1 MELEILTQKIIN
13 GHEITSDEAEQL
25 LEVPLNQLTKQA
37 NILRKHFCGNKFDAC
52 TIINIKSGKCGENC
66 IFCSQSIH
74 HQTNIK
80 EYPLMSNNELEK
92 QSLMIYEKGVNR
104 VSFVASGKN
113 IEDDEFKQLIKSIKK
128 LNDNYE
134 NLKICV
140 SLGLLTENQIKT
152 LKKYNV
158 DRIHNN
164 LETSENFFNNIC
176 TTHSFNDKIETL
188 KVLKNK
194 DINICSGGIFGLG
207 ESFGNRIEL
216 AFKLKSFG
224 IKSIPINILHPIA
237 GTPVENCDILTNE
250 EVCKIIAIFRF
261 INPDSF
267 IRLAGGRSLLE
278 DNGKKA
284 FQSGCNAA
292 ILGNMLTTDGVLID
306 NDIEM
311 IKKLGY
317 EITYDI

>member
-1 MELEILTQKIIN
+1 M
-13 GHEITSDEAEQL
+13 
-25 LEVPLNQLTKQA
+25 
-37 NILRKHFCGNKFDAC
+37 
-52 TIINIKSGKCGENC
+52 
-66 IFCSQSIH
+66 
-74 HQTNIK
+74 
-80 EYPLMSNNELEK
+80 
-92 QSLMIYEKGVNR
+92 
-104 VSFVASGKN
+104 
-113 IEDDEFKQLIKSIKK
+113 
-128 LNDNYE
+128 
-134 NLKICV
+134 
-140 SLGLLTENQIKT
+140 
-152 LKKYNV
+152 
-158 DRIHNN
+158 
-164 LETSENFFNNIC
+164 
-176 TTHSFNDKIETL
+176 
-188 KVLKNK
+188 KVLKNE